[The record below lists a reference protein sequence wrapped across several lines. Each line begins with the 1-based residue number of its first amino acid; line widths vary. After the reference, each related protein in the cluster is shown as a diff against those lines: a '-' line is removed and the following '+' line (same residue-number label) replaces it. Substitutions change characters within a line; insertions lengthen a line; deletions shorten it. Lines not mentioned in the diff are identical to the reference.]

1 MKIFLSFR
9 YTGETEESLRE
20 FFTPVV
26 EKLRTL
32 GHEVYFSLDD
42 IKTGEKGGD
51 GIGDMIL
58 AGLRKLSSFDLL
70 LCVVRTQDRS
80 EGMLMEVGYALA
92 KNIPIVLA
100 VQKGVQTYIAEV
112 AGKVVEFES
121 QEELQSKIINIWT
134 K

>member
-9 YTGETEESLRE
+9 YTGETEDGLRE

-26 EKLRTL
+26 EKLRTQ
-32 GHEVYFSLDD
+32 GHDVYFSLDD
-42 IKTGEKGGD
+42 IKTGEKDGD

-58 AGLRKLSSFDLL
+58 AGLRKLGSFDLL

-121 QEELQSKIINIWT
+121 QEELVGQVAGI
-134 K
+134 